1 MKLFNSCSLPFSTLY
16 NEKTFYEQFLKD
28 LDSCEN
34 EVVIESPYITAS
46 RMETF
51 YPVFQR
57 LLNRKKK
64 VSIVTRDPAYHL
76 DEYIKHQSTNEILKA
91 MEFGIKVN
99 LVEGNHHRKLSIID
113 NKILWEGSLNIL
125 SQNNSREIMRRLESS
140 SESIKMLK
148 FIKN

>member
-1 MKLFNSCSLPFSTLY
+1 MKLFNSYTLPFSTLY
-16 NEKTFYEQFLKD
+16 NERTFYEQFLKD
-28 LDSCEN
+28 LDNCEN

-76 DEYIKHQSTNEILKA
+76 EETPFK
-91 MEFGIKVN
+91 FGHLETPKR
-99 LVEGNHHRKLSIID
+99 LIIQHL
-113 NKILWEGSLNIL
+113 I
-125 SQNNSREIMRRLESS
+125 
-140 SESIKMLK
+140 
-148 FIKN
+148 F

>member
-1 MKLFNSCSLPFSTLY
+1 MIFSKTRLPCSSLY

-28 LDSCEN
+28 LENCEN

-57 LLNRKKK
+57 LLNKKKK

-76 DEYIKHQSTNEILKA
+76 EEYIKHQSTNEILKA
-91 MEFGIKVN
+91 MEIGIKVN
-99 LVEGNHHRKLSIID
+99 LISGNHHRKLSIID

-140 SESIKMLK
+140 SESAKMLK
-148 FIKN
+148 FIRS